1 MTASIDSLPMVLGF
15 ATFACMETTVCI
27 VGGGPAGVMLGLLLA
42 RAGIRV
48 TVLEKHKDFFRD
60 FRGDTVH
67 PATLEVMRELGML
80 DEFLALPHQEIDHFT
95 GMIGGEQF
103 PIADLT
109 HLPVQ
114 SKFVALMPQWDFL
127 NFLAGQGKKYSN
139 FDLRMEHN
147 VTGLIEE
154 KGRVVGARADTPQGP
169 VEIRATLTVG
179 CDGRHA
185 VTVPAA
191 HFNVIE
197 KGVPIDVLWLRV
209 SRKQGDPENALGYIN
224 YGSMMVLIN
233 RGDYFQTAFIIRK
246 GTFETVVQ
254 PAGLDAFRASIAK
267 VAPVIADRVQEITS
281 WDDVKLLT
289 VQINHLEKWH
299 RPGLLCIGDAAHAM
313 SPVGGVGINLAIQ
326 DAVAAA
332 RILAGPLAWGDVTS
346 DMLDQVQQRREFP
359 TRVTQGVQAMVHGF
373 LGGYLGKDKPLKP
386 PLILRVLTKL
396 PYAQRMAARLIGL
409 GARPEHVRE

>member
-1 MTASIDSLPMVLGF
+1 MSDAANNS
-15 ATFACMETTVCI
+15 TTCCI

-42 RAGIRV
+42 RAGVRV

-67 PATLEVMRELGML
+67 PATMEVMHELGIL
-80 DEFLALPHQEIDHFT
+80 DEFLRQPHQQIDRFS
-95 GMIGGEQF
+95 GVIGGRQF
-103 PIADLT
+103 TLADCT

-114 SKFVALMPQWDFL
+114 AKFVALMPQWDFL
-127 NFLAGQGKKYSN
+127 NFLAAEGKKHPN

-147 VTGLIEE
+147 VTSLIYSDKDKEN
-154 KGRVVGARADTPQGP
+154 GRVVGVNAATPNGS
-169 VEIRATLTVG
+169 VEIRAVLTVG

-185 VTVPAA
+185 VTVPSA
-191 HFNVIE
+191 HLSVIE
-197 KGVPIDVLWLRV
+197 KGVPIDVLWLRL
-209 SRKQGDPENALGYIN
+209 SRREGDPENALGYIN

-233 RGDYFQTAFIIRK
+233 RGDYFQTAYIIRK

-254 PAGLDAFRASIAK
+254 PAGLAAFQASMARIA
-267 VAPVIADRVQEITS
+267 PPIADRVQEITS
-281 WDDVKLLT
+281 WEQVKLLT
-289 VQINHLEKWH
+289 VQINHLERWH

-332 RILAGPLAWGDVTS
+332 RILAPVLGAETIDETALEHA
-346 DMLDQVQQRREFP
+346 MAAVQKRREFP
-359 TRVTQGVQAMVHGF
+359 TRVTQGVQAAVHHFMDGF
-373 LGGYLGKDKPLKP
+373 LGHDVPLRP
-386 PLILRVLTKL
+386 PLALRVLTKV
-396 PYAQRMAARLIGL
+396 PGFQRFMARLIGM